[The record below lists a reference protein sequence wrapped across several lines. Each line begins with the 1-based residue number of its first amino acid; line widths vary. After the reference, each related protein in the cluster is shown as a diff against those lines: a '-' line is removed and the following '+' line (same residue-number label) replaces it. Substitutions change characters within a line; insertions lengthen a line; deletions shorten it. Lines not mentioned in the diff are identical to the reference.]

1 MSYQIDV
8 LAPKTLLNSSSSL
21 TPSSPISLSQRREI
35 DGSTQS
41 IRDRFIHYYQDQGFQ
56 TLPRAPMSHPSIP
69 MSFVMSAGLV
79 QVELSLSR
87 FPDYQGQQFV
97 LVQDCFRHFDLDSIG
112 RDESHL
118 SLFEMPGA
126 FVFGPNAKAA
136 TIRRMWTLA
145 TQQLGI
151 NPEQLWVSYFAGG
164 DLEGNALPADE
175 ETYEAWRELGL
186 APERLVGLGVEDNYW
201 QQSRGLGFTGDH
213 PRKCGPNTELFYDLG
228 ARPDCDATC
237 GPQCRCGRFLEFSNS
252 LFIDSELEEDH
263 HEIIP
268 LDNPFTETVIGT
280 ERVAVIL
287 QGVSSVF
294 ETADYRPLI
303 GVIRQYRQA
312 QGLPEGM
319 AEESERI
326 IADHLKALWVL
337 VGDGAPPPGKNGR
350 ERIVKLLIR
359 RAIARLMVLEIEETA
374 FFPVFLSSLVQQWQ
388 KRQGSRE
395 GQTALRESR
404 VETLLKYI
412 EAESVRFHK
421 TVERGHD
428 KLRQF
433 IANWGEGL
441 DDETSLEANLIDIE
455 KNWG

>member
-1 MSYQIDV
+1 M
-8 LAPKTLLNSSSSL
+8 L
-21 TPSSPISLSQRREI
+21 
-35 DGSTQS
+35 
-41 IRDRFIHYYQDQGFQ
+41 
-56 TLPRAPMSHPSIP
+56 HPSIP

-145 TQQLGI
+145 TQQLKI

-164 DLEGNALPADE
+164 ELEGNTLAADE
-175 ETYEAWRELGL
+175 ETYEAWLELGL

-201 QQSRGLGFTGDH
+201 QQSRGLGFTGEH

-228 ARPDCDATC
+228 ARPDCDAAC

-252 LFIDSELEEDH
+252 LFIASELEEEH
-263 HEIIP
+263 HQIIP
-268 LDNPFTETVIGT
+268 LENPFTETVIGT

-303 GVIRQYRQA
+303 ELIRQYRQA
-312 QGLPEGM
+312 QQLPEGM

-359 RAIARLMVLEIEETA
+359 RAIARLMVLEIEEAT
-374 FFPVFLSSLVQQWQ
+374 FLPVFLAKLVEQWQ
-388 KRQGSRE
+388 THQGS
-395 GQTALRESR
+395 GDAQTALNQSL

-412 EAESVRFHK
+412 ESESVRFHK
-421 TVERGHD
+421 TIERGD
-428 KLRQF
+428 RRLKQF
-433 IANWGEGL
+433 IANPVDGF
-441 DDETSLEANLIDIE
+441 DHETSLEAKLIDIE
-455 KNWG
+455 KNWGLPLPLIALHLWRANIPFNRQKYQEALQTWKSQLS